1 MFKKND
7 MVTVEITDITL
18 EGAGVGKT
26 EDGYVLFIPK
36 TAPGDI
42 VKAKILKTLTSY
54 GYAKAEQIVTPSS
67 ARIEVDCPVF
77 SKCGGCVFRHISYE
91 KELEIKKNLVNEQ
104 FSRIGGFDIVCDG
117 ITSSPEVTGY
127 RNKAQFP
134 IGKDENG
141 LFFGF
146 FAPHSHRIIKCENC
160 ALHPKFYEDI
170 LLAIKAWADKCGVSV
185 YDEEK
190 QKGLLRHV
198 YIRDGRQSGEII
210 VCIIATGKIPA
221 QKKLVDTLL
230 STGLN
235 IVSVVLCI
243 NNKAGNEIL
252 SDKFLTLY
260 GKGFMTDTLC
270 GVEFDISPRSFYQVN
285 HNGAE
290 KLYSIAADY
299 AGLTGKETLVDLYCG
314 TGAIGLSMAK
324 KAKKLIGVEI
334 IPDAVKN
341 AAANAERAGISNAE
355 FICADAGEAALKL
368 AGAGVRPEVIIIDPP
383 RKGLSDDVI
392 AAISDMSPEKVV
404 MISCNSAT
412 AARDSRKLADK
423 GYLPIRMQAVD
434 MFPRTGHVETVVL
447 LSKGEIDSKKV
458 RVEFSLE
465 DMDMSGFQNDA
476 TYGQIKERVLEKTG
490 LKVSSLY
497 IAQVKQKHGIIERE
511 NYNKPKSENARQPQC
526 PPEKEAAITEA
537 LKYFGMI

>member
-1 MFKKND
+1 M
-7 MVTVEITDITL
+7 
-18 EGAGVGKT
+18 
-26 EDGYVLFIPK
+26 
-36 TAPGDI
+36 
-42 VKAKILKTLTSY
+42 
-54 GYAKAEQIVTPSS
+54 
-67 ARIEVDCPVF
+67 
-77 SKCGGCVFRHISYE
+77 
-91 KELEIKKNLVNEQ
+91 
-104 FSRIGGFDIVCDG
+104 
-117 ITSSPEVTGY
+117 
-127 RNKAQFP
+127 
-134 IGKDENG
+134 
-141 LFFGF
+141 
-146 FAPHSHRIIKCENC
+146 
-160 ALHPKFYEDI
+160 
-170 LLAIKAWADKCGVSV
+170 
-185 YDEEK
+185 
-190 QKGLLRHV
+190 
-198 YIRDGRQSGEII
+198 
-210 VCIIATGKIPA
+210 
-221 QKKLVDTLL
+221 
-230 STGLN
+230 
-235 IVSVVLCI
+235 SVVLCI

-447 LSKGEIDSKKV
+447 LSKLKVDHHIEIELKMDELDLTAAESK
-458 RVEFSLE
+458 
-465 DMDMSGFQNDA
+465 A
-476 TYGQIKERVLEKTG
+476 TYDEIKAYVLNKYG
-490 LKVSSLY
+490 LKVSQLY
-497 IAQVKQKHGIIERE
+497 IAQIKRKCGIIERK
-511 NYNKPKSENARQPQC
+511 NYNVSKKEDAKVPQC
-526 PPEKEAAITEA
+526 PPEKEAAIMDA
-537 LKYFGMI
+537 LKHFQMI

>member
-434 MFPRTGHVETVVL
+434 MFPRTGHVETIVL
-447 LSKGEIDSKKV
+447 LQRGT
-458 RVEFSLE
+458 L
-465 DMDMSGFQNDA
+465 
-476 TYGQIKERVLEKTG
+476 
-490 LKVSSLY
+490 
-497 IAQVKQKHGIIERE
+497 
-511 NYNKPKSENARQPQC
+511 
-526 PPEKEAAITEA
+526 
-537 LKYFGMI
+537 